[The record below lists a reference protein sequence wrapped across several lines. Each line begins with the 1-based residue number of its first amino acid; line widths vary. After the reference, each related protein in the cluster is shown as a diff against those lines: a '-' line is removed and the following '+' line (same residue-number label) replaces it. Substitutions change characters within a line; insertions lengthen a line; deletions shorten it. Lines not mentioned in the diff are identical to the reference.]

1 METLDNI
8 QERKNEK
15 TAINDSRTGTVKFT
29 SKSEYTEA
37 SKQVKKSIIADKRQY
52 VECLAA
58 TVEKLQEK
66 EISNNYTKERRK
78 I

>member
-15 TAINDSRTGTVKFT
+15 IAINDGRAGTEKFT
-29 SKSEYTEA
+29 SKTEYTEA
-37 SKQVKKSIIADKRQY
+37 NKQVKRSIIADKRQY
-52 VECLAA
+52 VEDTAA
-58 TVEKLQEK
+58 TAEKLQEK
-66 EISNNYTKERRK
+66 KISNNYTKERRK